1 VPRRQLRRSHPRYR
15 GQSDRLE
22 ANLALKVE
30 YGATVLGPAAEADK
44 IPGIDE
50 TVKGGDSFMFGAFA
64 VRVIHTPGH
73 TLGHVCYWIP
83 AAGVVFVADTLFS
96 MGCGRLFEGTP
107 EMMWASLGKLSAL
120 PDETSV
126 YCGHE
131 YTETNARFALTIEPG
146 NGDLAA
152 RAEEVRRLR
161 SAGKPT
167 LPTTIG
173 LEKRTNPFL
182 RANEPAIRARLGMT
196 EATPV
201 EVFAEIRKRRDVFR

>member
-1 VPRRQLRRSHPRYR
+1 
-15 GQSDRLE
+15 
-22 ANLALKVE
+22 
-30 YGATVLGPAAEADK
+30 
-44 IPGIDE
+44 
-50 TVKGGDSFMFGAFA
+50 VKGGDLFMFGGFA
-64 VRVIHTPGH
+64 VEVIDTPGH

-120 PDETSV
+120 PDATSV

-182 RANEPAIRARLGMT
+182 RANEPAIRARLGMA

-201 EVFAEIRKRRDVFR
+201 DVFAEIRKRRDVFR